1 MKKVLF
7 LLTVILFFAGCG
19 KDDETT
25 TTPVA
30 CFTFTSP
37 ETTVYVGDL
46 LQFNNCSTGAES
58 YNWDFGDGSTST
70 EENPSHSFDNSKEY
84 EVVLVAHGKGDPAK
98 TDTMM
103 LPITVWKK
111 AK

>member
-1 MKKVLF
+1 MKKILF
-7 LLTVILFFAGCG
+7 LLSLLLMTAGCG
-19 KDDETT
+19 KDDEST

-37 ETTVYVGDL
+37 ETTVFVGDL
-46 LQFNNCSTGAES
+46 VEFNNCSTDADS
-58 YNWDFGDGSTST
+58 YSWDFGDGSTST
-70 EENPSHSFDNSKEY
+70 EKNPTHSFDESKQFD
-84 EVVLVAHGKGDPAK
+84 VVLVAHGKGDQPK
-98 TDTMM
+98 TDTTM